1 MLSFLYI
8 TEWIFVII
16 FSERSQEKFTKKELC
31 CAMYIKL
38 QQLGAVTAEAN
49 FRTLNIDHIKKF
61 SDSTPILLKKYE
73 TLKKNIL
80 KTDIKFSFEDV
91 RPMILKRLANF
102 LLSTISAKRFD
113 IRHKAMSIKKL
124 AGKINW
130 MKCFN

>member
-1 MLSFLYI
+1 
-8 TEWIFVII
+8 
-16 FSERSQEKFTKKELC
+16 
-31 CAMYIKL
+31 MYIKP

-80 KTDIKFSFEDV
+80 KTDIKFEDV

-124 AGKINW
+124 AGKIN
-130 MKCFN
+130 

>member
-1 MLSFLYI
+1 
-8 TEWIFVII
+8 
-16 FSERSQEKFTKKELC
+16 
-31 CAMYIKL
+31 MYIKL

-124 AGKINW
+124 AGKIN
-130 MKCFN
+130 